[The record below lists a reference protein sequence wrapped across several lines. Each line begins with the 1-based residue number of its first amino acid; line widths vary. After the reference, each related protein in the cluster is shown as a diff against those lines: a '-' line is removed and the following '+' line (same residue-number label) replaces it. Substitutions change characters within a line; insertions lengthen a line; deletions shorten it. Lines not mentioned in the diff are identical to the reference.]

1 MYKEAR
7 EYLNEI
13 TKYGSVLGLGN
24 IKELLARVGNPDKEL
39 QFVHI
44 AGTNGKGSTLAFIS
58 TILKT
63 AGYKIGR
70 YISPSV
76 FSYREKI
83 QVDEQYITKTSL
95 GTLTFIIKAAI
106 DRMLME
112 GFDHPTVFEV
122 ETVLALLYFKQEKCD
137 LVVLETGL
145 GGLLDATNV
154 VEKTLVAVLTPI
166 SKDHMEY
173 LGDSLQEIAANKS
186 GIIKKESIIV
196 TANQEPDAM
205 KEIRKKCFAYKNEL
219 ILADFDQTDK
229 IAFGLLSTCFDY
241 NELKKI
247 EISLLGSYQI
257 QNAILAIE
265 TVKALRKKGFLIED
279 KAIRMGLKLT
289 KWPGRFS
296 EICETPLIILDG
308 AHNEAAAKRLKE
320 TIDIYL
326 KQKRIMFVIG
336 VLSDK
341 EYEKIVKITAP
352 IAVKILTV
360 TTPNNKRAL
369 DGKELAKVVK
379 KYNTNVY
386 YMPTLEAAAIE
397 CMKQKNQM
405 DAIIVFGSLSYLG
418 EFERYVNSLKGGN
431 GYDG

>member
-1 MYKEAR
+1 
-7 EYLNEI
+7 
-13 TKYGSVLGLGN
+13 SFPV
-24 IKELLARVGNPDKEL
+24 VGP
-39 QFVHI
+39 FVPW
-44 AGTNGKGSTLAFIS
+44 ASFGALAFI
-58 TILKT
+58 
-63 AGYKIGR
+63 
-70 YISPSV
+70 V
-76 FSYREKI
+76 
-83 QVDEQYITKTSL
+83 Q
-95 GTLTFIIKAAI
+95 AAF
-106 DRMLME
+106 DRVLMG
-112 GFDHPTVFEV
+112 GFDRPTVFEV

-265 TVKALRKKGFLIED
+265 TVKA
-279 KAIRMGLKLT
+279 
-289 KWPGRFS
+289 
-296 EICETPLIILDG
+296 
-308 AHNEAAAKRLKE
+308 
-320 TIDIYL
+320 
-326 KQKRIMFVIG
+326 
-336 VLSDK
+336 
-341 EYEKIVKITAP
+341 
-352 IAVKILTV
+352 
-360 TTPNNKRAL
+360 
-369 DGKELAKVVK
+369 
-379 KYNTNVY
+379 
-386 YMPTLEAAAIE
+386 
-397 CMKQKNQM
+397 
-405 DAIIVFGSLSYLG
+405 
-418 EFERYVNSLKGGN
+418 
-431 GYDG
+431 